1 MKKFFTALMV
11 VCALLCFAL
20 PAVASPPGTS
30 PILAALGPELGID
43 LGYGIQEAAPVF
55 GVTSAPASA
64 PYFETVIERETSL
77 VFYIVSIAIA
87 ATLAGLMSGAYFIYA
102 QVKNVGRS
110 RAFANGFRGG
120 RRWV

>member
-1 MKKFFTALMV
+1 VKKFFTAFLV

-20 PAVASPPGTS
+20 PAVASPPGAS
-30 PILAALGPELGID
+30 LMLEALGSELGID

-55 GVTSAPASA
+55 GVTSAPAFA

-77 VFYIVSIAIA
+77 VNYVISIAIA
-87 ATLAGLMSGAYFIYA
+87 ATLAGLMSGAFYFYA
-102 QVKNVGRS
+102 QATYLRRS
-110 RAFANGFRGG
+110 RGIANGNAGG